1 MPCRPGRVSR
11 RRSGYAAGVP
21 ISPRLVASVRVGWGA
36 VLLVAP
42 RPVLAG
48 VHHVRVDR
56 ASLVVARVLG
66 ARQVAQGV
74 VTVARPD
81 PTVAGLGVVVD
92 VLHAASMVGLAA
104 VDRGRAR
111 GALTEAAV
119 AATWAALGYA
129 SLRSPRLH

>member
-1 MPCRPGRVSR
+1 VLTP
-11 RRSGYAAGVP
+11 
-21 ISPRLVASVRVGWGA
+21 PRLVASARVGWGL
-36 VLLVAP
+36 VLLVSP

-66 ARQVAQGV
+66 ARQVAQGLV
-74 VTVARPD
+74 SFTRPE
-81 PTVAGLGVVVD
+81 PTVLTLGGVVD

-111 GALTEAAV
+111 GALTEAGL
-119 AATWAALGYA
+119 AATWAALGWAALHRA
-129 SLRSPRLH
+129 SLP